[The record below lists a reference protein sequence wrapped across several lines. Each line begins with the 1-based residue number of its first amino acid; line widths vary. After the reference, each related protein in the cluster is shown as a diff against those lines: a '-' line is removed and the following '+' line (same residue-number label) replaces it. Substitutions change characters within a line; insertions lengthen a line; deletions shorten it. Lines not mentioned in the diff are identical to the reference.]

1 MKKIILLLLLFTSC
15 ASRKVNIEKTEIKKD
30 STVETKSIVKTLEI
44 KQKTDS
50 TNINI
55 NADSSEIVITPIDS
69 SKTIIVDG
77 KTYRNVVLRIKKNN
91 INASYR
97 NNKSES
103 NIKHID
109 SITTT
114 KTSIKESVVNKT
126 KNIEKETNYWIL
138 LYWLI
143 LILIL
148 YLLWQNKQRL
158 FNVL

>member
-15 ASRKVNIEKTEIKKD
+15 ASRKVNVETTEIKKD
-30 STVETKSIVKTLEI
+30 STVENKSIVKTLEI

-50 TNINI
+50 TNITI

-77 KTYRNVVLRIKKNN
+77 KTYRNIVLRIKKNKTN
-91 INASYR
+91 TSYR

>member
-15 ASRKVNIEKTEIKKD
+15 ASRKVNVETTEIKKD

>member
-30 STVETKSIVKTLEI
+30 STVETKSIVKNLEI
-44 KQKTDS
+44 KQKIDS
-50 TNINI
+50 TNII
-55 NADSSEIVITPIDS
+55 TNADNSETIITPIDS

-77 KTYRNVVLRIKKNN
+77 KTYRNVVLRIKKNK
-91 INASYR
+91 INTSYR
-97 NNKSES
+97 NNKIES

-114 KTSIKESVVNKT
+114 KTSTKEKVVSKT
-126 KNIEKETNYWIL
+126 KNVDKKPSYWIL
-138 LYWLI
+138 LCWLI

-148 YLLWQNKQRL
+148 YLLWQNKQRV